1 MRVRI
6 VGCLCV
12 AGLAVGSSVLSADH
26 HEAPAQPQMSAEQA
40 AMMAAFEKAATPGPE
55 HAWLASTAGSWTFQG
70 TSWMGPGGPETR
82 FAGSEERTMLLGG
95 RVMMS
100 KVTATIDNMPFE
112 GMGLNGFD
120 NVTKKFW
127 GSWSDNMSTGPMTVR
142 GTCAAGKCEYES
154 VASDPTTGGTAT
166 GRMVSEQ
173 MADHEHVVMYAKG
186 PDGKE
191 FKAMEFHYTRKK

>member
-1 MRVRI
+1 MRERI

-12 AGLAVGSSVLSADH
+12 VTFAFAGSALLADH
-26 HEAPAQPQMSAEQA
+26 HEPAAAPAMSPEQA
-40 AMMAAFEKAATPGPE
+40 AMMEAFAKAGTPGPE

-70 TSWMGPGGPETR
+70 AAWTGPGGPESK
-82 FAGSEERTMLLGG
+82 FSGSEERTMAMGG
-95 RVMMS
+95 RILMS
-100 KVTATIDNMPFE
+100 KVSATIDGQPFE
-112 GMGLNGFD
+112 GMGINGFD

-127 GSWSDNMSTGPMTVR
+127 GSWVDSMTTGAMTVR
-142 GTCAAGKCEYES
+142 GTCNAGKCELES
-154 VASDPTTGGTAT
+154 IAPDPTTGGTTT

-173 MADHEHVVMYAKG
+173 HPDHEHVVMYAKG